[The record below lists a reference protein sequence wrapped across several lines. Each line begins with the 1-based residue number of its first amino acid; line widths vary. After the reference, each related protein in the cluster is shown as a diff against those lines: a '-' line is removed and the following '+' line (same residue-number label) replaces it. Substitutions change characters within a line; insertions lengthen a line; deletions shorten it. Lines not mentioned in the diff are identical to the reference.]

1 MATRNDKVNGSLPCL
16 PLARR
21 IILTASSTDRQ
32 ASGAQA
38 SATAIER
45 LLSGLSSLVG
55 EAGSAM
61 VLRRSLR
68 LTQGAYPWMDEL
80 RSVSPDDL
88 PAAFTASLSQQS
100 QEVAQG
106 ASIAVFATLLELFV
120 TLIGERLIMQL
131 LEETWP
137 DVFASSS

>member
-1 MATRNDKVNGSLPCL
+1 
-16 PLARR
+16 
-21 IILTASSTDRQ
+21 
-32 ASGAQA
+32 
-38 SATAIER
+38 
-45 LLSGLSSLVG
+45 
-55 EAGSAM
+55 
-61 VLRRSLR
+61 
-68 LTQGAYPWMDEL
+68 MDEL

-106 ASIAVFATLLELFV
+106 ASIAVVASLLELFA

-137 DVFASSS
+137 DAFPSSS